1 MATIEKT
8 KIIYLRCDPNK
19 CYERTKIRKRAEEDE
34 IPLEYLQMIHTK
46 HENWFKEYDSSKVL
60 IIDTTEDFKD
70 DEVRVSEMLEQ
81 IKAFIGKEWFQYS
94 VSQF

>member
-81 IKAFIGKEWFQYS
+81 IKAFIGKE
-94 VSQF
+94 

>member
-8 KIIYLRCDPNK
+8 KIIYLRCDPSK

-70 DEVRVSEMLEQ
+70 DEVRVSEMVEQ
-81 IKAFIGKEWFQYS
+81 IKAFIGKE
-94 VSQF
+94 